1 VRGYYALPMLW
12 RDQIIGWGSLTWRD
26 AKLTADIGYVAIKP
40 PRDAAFKRALDDE
53 LQRIQAFLQGVPP
66 SV

>member
-1 VRGYYALPMLW
+1 
-12 RDQIIGWGSLTWRD
+12 
-26 AKLTADIGYVAIKP
+26 VAGKP

-53 LQRIQAFLQGVPP
+53 LQRMQVFLQDVPP